1 MAPVAGTNRVDR
13 TPANPIHPPDEKKV
27 IPPQW
32 QTNVIDSASRLT
44 RLSDLR
50 LSGTMQKFRLQNL
63 QPQQPPQPPP
73 TPPNQP
79 DKAVDGYLLGADGA
93 VPPNTPLRDVN
104 AVVPQGGVRNN
115 ETLIYTNGI
124 LTNTEAQ
131 ARGLQAIADQT
142 GSRVIG
148 VRNATENI
156 LVDSDQTLSD
166 KLGIGNNPAVD
177 TLADTVYSE
186 LRAGNSPHLIAHS
199 QGAAITSRALSDVKN
214 RLTAE
219 DGMSRQD
226 AERLLSNV
234 RVETFGGAARRY
246 PDGPQYVHYL
256 NRNDAV
262 PMGLGVRDWLNPL
275 AHPGKGSVTHFFEDG
290 GPFTSHGFEQF
301 YLNRRVP
308 FEEARQGKF
317 REPEAPSFIDRAKNF
332 AVDAGNLI
340 AEKAVQA
347 KNFVTEKAVQAGR
360 FVEER
365 VAQVGNFV
373 KEKVVQ
379 ARNFVEEKVTQARRF
394 VEEKVTQAQ
403 QFVGEKVTQA
413 RRFVGAGLTAARD
426 FAAQKLDQ
434 AKTVVEVGFNFL
446 FGRR

>member
-13 TPANPIHPPDEKKV
+13 TPVNPIHPPDEKKV
-27 IPPQW
+27 IPPQR

-79 DKAVDGYLLGADGA
+79 DKAVDGYLLGADGP

-131 ARGLQAIADQT
+131 AGSLQAIADQT

-156 LVDSDQTLSD
+156 LVDSDQTLND

-186 LRAGNSPHLIAHS
+186 LRAGGSPHLIAHS
-199 QGAAITSRALSDVKN
+199 QGAAITSRALTDVKN

-256 NRNDAV
+256 NRNDGV
-262 PMGLGVRDWLNPL
+262 PMALGVRDWLNPL
-275 AHPGKGSVTHFFEDG
+275 ARPGKGAVTHFFEAG
-290 GPFTSHGFEQF
+290 KPFISHGFEDF
-301 YLNRRVP
+301 YLPRRVP

-317 REPEAPSFIDRAKNF
+317 KEPEALSILDKVKNF
-332 AVDAGNLI
+332 AVDA
-340 AEKAVQA
+340 
-347 KNFVTEKAVQAGR
+347 KNIVTEKAVQAKDFAVEKAVQAKD
-360 FVEER
+360 FV
-365 VAQVGNFV
+365 V
-373 KEKVVQ
+373 EKVVQ
-379 ARNFVEEKVTQARRF
+379 SK
-394 VEEKVTQAQ
+394 
-403 QFVGEKVTQA
+403 
-413 RRFVGAGLTAARD
+413 D
-426 FAAQKLDQ
+426 FAVRKFNEGKDFIGRKFNEAKNFIGTKFNQAKAIAGVGLAAAKDYAANKLNQ
-434 AKTVVEVGFNFL
+434 AKTIAEVGFDLL

>member
-27 IPPQW
+27 IPPQR

-63 QPQQPPQPPP
+63 QPQQPPPTPQPPP
-73 TPPNQP
+73 NKP

-93 VPPNTPLRDVN
+93 VPPNTFLRDVN

-131 ARGLQAIADQT
+131 ARSLQAIADQT

-156 LVDSDQTLSD
+156 LVDSDQTLND

-199 QGAAITSRALSDVKN
+199 QGAAITSRALTDVKN

-226 AERLLSNV
+226 AEKLLSNV

-256 NRNDAV
+256 NRNDGV
-262 PMGLGVRDWLNPL
+262 PMTLGVRDWLNPL
-275 AHPGKGSVTHFFEDG
+275 ARPGKGAVTHFFEDG
-290 GPFTSHGFEQF
+290 KPFISHGFEEF
-301 YLNRRVP
+301 YLSRRVP
-308 FEEARQGKF
+308 FEEARQGNFK
-317 REPEAPSFIDRAKNF
+317 EPEALSIINKVKNF
-332 AVDAGNLI
+332 AVDA
-340 AEKAVQA
+340 
-347 KNFVTEKAVQAGR
+347 KNVVTEKAVQAKD
-360 FVEER
+360 FV
-365 VAQVGNFV
+365 V
-373 KEKVVQ
+373 EKAVQ
-379 ARNFVEEKVTQARRF
+379 AK
-394 VEEKVTQAQ
+394 
-403 QFVGEKVTQA
+403 
-413 RRFVGAGLTAARD
+413 D
-426 FAAQKLDQ
+426 FAARKFNEAKDFIERKFNEAKDFIGTKFNQAKAIVRASFDVAKDYAANKLNQ
-434 AKTVVEVGFNFL
+434 AKTIAEVGFDLL